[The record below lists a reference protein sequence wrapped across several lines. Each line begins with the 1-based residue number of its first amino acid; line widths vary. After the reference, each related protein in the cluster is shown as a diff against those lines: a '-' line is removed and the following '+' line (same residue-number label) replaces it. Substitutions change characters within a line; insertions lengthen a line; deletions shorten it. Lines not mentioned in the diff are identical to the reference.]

1 MPLFRRFSFFKRIQP
16 NKLKERLKKVPR
28 PHFMTLSFQAR
39 VSLVICVLFLGSIS
53 LVSWL
58 SYSKAKES
66 QLELV
71 RDRLE
76 REVDVTRENAEN
88 MMFALVGEEQVFKE
102 RMREY
107 ISSQQFEL
115 VQDGFSAS
123 TNLITQDGVDSYP
136 LKQSNQASFDGS
148 LIKEIRAEENGSC
161 IASWKGEDYIFA
173 YGSVQELKGIFLI
186 GVPVADYM
194 YSVHQLAKYS
204 LTAGVISLI
213 GVFIFV
219 FYFMRKMFKP
229 LLTLQDVMRKA
240 REGIFTQPYT
250 VHSSI
255 PEIRSLSKSYQELM
269 HTITEMLDNIQT
281 AVYSLG
287 GTNDELSASS
297 EQLALSQSDM
307 KEELHKVIKGTE
319 STEGAFEEQ
328 TDVFEKLKHSLHI
341 LLQSFN
347 EMYQDQQEMN
357 KSVQEGNKG
366 VSSIM
371 DTLDTYHEGFKQ
383 MTSKINEFEAYTVT
397 IGEAGK
403 VIQEIAERTKLLAL
417 NATIEAARAGE
428 EGKGFAVVAG
438 EVRKLADNSKE
449 AALEIN
455 DKMNQTLSI
464 SHYLASEFHEMYEQ
478 LTMHLDYAHH
488 SKESF
493 DQISSYIESFN
504 RKLDHSKVQ
513 VTQAEE
519 MLPKMEAIFTE
530 FHQTTHETLL
540 SAKQLVDAANM
551 QEAQMNE
558 TNEVRNQLVSVSQ
571 ELGAIAENKNK
582 AI

>member
-1 MPLFRRFSFFKRIQP
+1 M
-16 NKLKERLKKVPR
+16 
-28 PHFMTLSFQAR
+28 
-39 VSLVICVLFLGSIS
+39 
-53 LVSWL
+53 VSWL

-88 MMFALVGEEQVFKE
+88 MMFALVGEEQVFKD
-102 RMREY
+102 RMKVY

-123 TNLITQDGVDSYP
+123 TNLITKGGVVSLP
-136 LKQSNQASFDGS
+136 LEQSNQTPFNDS
-148 LIKEIRAEENGSC
+148 LIKEIRAEENGSRV
-161 IASWKGEDYIFA
+161 ASWKGEDYMFA

-204 LTAGVISLI
+204 LTAGIVCLI

-219 FYFMRKMFKP
+219 IYFMKKMFKP

-240 REGIFTQPYT
+240 REGTFTQPDT
-250 VHSSI
+250 VNSSI
-255 PEIRSLSKSYQELM
+255 PEIRSLSKSYQELI
-269 HTITEMLDNIQT
+269 HTISEMFDNIQT

-297 EQLALSQSDM
+297 EQLALTQSDM

-319 STEGAFEEQ
+319 GTEGAFEEQ
-328 TDVFEKLKHSLHI
+328 THVFEELKNSLHI
-341 LLQSFN
+341 LLESFN
-347 EMYQDQQEMN
+347 EMYHDQQGMN
-357 KSVQEGNKG
+357 TSVEEGDRG

-371 DTLDTYHEGFKQ
+371 NTLDTYHEGFKQ
-383 MTSKINEFEAYTVT
+383 MTSKINEFEAYTVN

-403 VIQEIAERTKLLAL
+403 MIQEIAERTKLLAL

-455 DKMNQTLSI
+455 EKMDQTLNI
-464 SHYLASEFHEMYEQ
+464 SHYLASEFHEMYKQ
-478 LTMHLDYAHH
+478 LTKHLDHAHH

-504 RKLDHSKVQ
+504 LKLDHSKVQ
-513 VTQAEE
+513 VTQAEK
-519 MLPKMEAIFTE
+519 MLPKMETVFKD
-530 FHQTTHETLL
+530 FHQTTQETLL
-540 SAKQLVDAANM
+540 SAKQLVDAAEM

-558 TNEVRNQLVSVSQ
+558 TNEVRDQLVSVSQ

-582 AI
+582 TI

>member
-1 MPLFRRFSFFKRIQP
+1 M
-16 NKLKERLKKVPR
+16 
-28 PHFMTLSFQAR
+28 
-39 VSLVICVLFLGSIS
+39 ICILFLGSIS

-58 SYSKAKES
+58 SYSKSKES

-88 MMFALVGEEQVFKE
+88 MMFALVGEEEVFKE

-123 TNLITQDGVDSYP
+123 ANLITNDGVDSFP
-136 LKQSNQASFDGS
+136 LKQSNQAPFNDS
-148 LIKEIRAEENGSC
+148 LIEEIRAEENGSR
-161 IASWKGEDYIFA
+161 IASRKGEDYMFA

-204 LTAGVISLI
+204 LTAGVICLI

-219 FYFMRKMFKP
+219 FYFMNKMFKP

-240 REGIFTQPYT
+240 REGTFTQPDT
-250 VHSSI
+250 VNSSI
-255 PEIRSLSKSYQELM
+255 PEIRSLSKSYQELI
-269 HTITEMLDNIQT
+269 HTISEMLDNIQT

-297 EQLALSQSDM
+297 EQLALTQSDM
-307 KEELHKVIKGTE
+307 KKELHKVIKGTE
-319 STEGAFEEQ
+319 GTEGAFEEQ
-328 TDVFEKLKHSLHI
+328 NDVFEKLKNSLHI
-341 LLQSFN
+341 LLESFN
-347 EMYQDQQEMN
+347 EMYHDQQGMN
-357 KSVQEGNKG
+357 KSVEEGNKG

-383 MTSKINEFEAYTVT
+383 MTSKINEFEAYTVN

-403 VIQEIAERTKLLAL
+403 MIQDIAERTKLLAL

-449 AALEIN
+449 AALDIN
-455 DKMNQTLSI
+455 EKMNQTLGI

-478 LTMHLDYAHH
+478 LTKHLDHAHH

-504 RKLDHSKVQ
+504 LKLDHSKVQ

-519 MLPKMEAIFTE
+519 MLPKMESVFIE
-530 FHQTTHETLL
+530 FHQTTEETLL
-540 SAKQLVDAANM
+540 SAKQLVEAAEM

-558 TNEVRNQLVSVSQ
+558 TNEVRDQLVSVSQ
-571 ELGAIAENKNK
+571 ELGAIAENQNK
-582 AI
+582 TI